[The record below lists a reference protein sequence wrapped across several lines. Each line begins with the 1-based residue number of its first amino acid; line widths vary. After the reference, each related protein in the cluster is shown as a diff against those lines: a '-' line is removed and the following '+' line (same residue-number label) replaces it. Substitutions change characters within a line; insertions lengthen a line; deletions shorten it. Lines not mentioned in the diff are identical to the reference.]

1 MRIHAAEDE
10 ERFTQATEYTDS
22 KNKNIIELLKEM
34 KFEKKI
40 SEISLGMNN
49 PDYHLKFIDKFC

>member
-1 MRIHAAEDE
+1 MDRLKTSHIHIMRIHDAEDE

-34 KFEKKI
+34 K
-40 SEISLGMNN
+40 L
-49 PDYHLKFIDKFC
+49 

>member
-1 MRIHAAEDE
+1 
-10 ERFTQATEYTDS
+10 
-22 KNKNIIELLKEM
+22 M

-49 PDYHLKFIDKFC
+49 PDYHLKFIDKFCKNDVPFDSLMVAGCWNLLD